1 MRGCHGEGL
10 LRGMPEGA
18 GQDMDKAEPSN
29 RPKSKR
35 VLSARAARQ
44 RHRESDASAVT
55 PRQREFQLACAA
67 WSERLSV
74 KLNAFFNLM
83 PQYGRTVHWARER
96 YYGGTYVTDS
106 DLYWMNSKMR
116 ENQSPSMEKSLR
128 VYAAAVDLMC
138 KVCAGDEDLVPTCW
152 DGTCPLRAVS
162 PLPLKDRR

>member
-18 GQDMDKAEPSN
+18 EQDMDKAEPSN

-44 RHRESDASAVT
+44 RHRESDASATT

-106 DLYWMNSKMR
+106 DLYWMNSKMG

>member
-1 MRGCHGEGL
+1 
-10 LRGMPEGA
+10 
-18 GQDMDKAEPSN
+18 MDKAEPSN

-44 RHRESDASAVT
+44 RHRESDANAVT

-106 DLYWMNSKMR
+106 DLYWMNSKMG

>member
-18 GQDMDKAEPSN
+18 RQDMDKAEPSN

-35 VLSARAARQ
+35 LLSARAARQ
-44 RHRESDASAVT
+44 RHRESDASATT

-74 KLNAFFNLM
+74 KLNAFFSLM

-106 DLYWMNSKMR
+106 DLYWMNSKMG

-152 DGTCPLRAVS
+152 DGTCPLRPVS
-162 PLPLKDRR
+162 PLPLKTPR

>member
-18 GQDMDKAEPSN
+18 RQDMDKEEPSN

-106 DLYWMNSKMR
+106 DLYWMNSKMG